1 MSSNSVCN
9 HTSDWQIGLPL
20 HCCLILLI
28 TYMITNP
35 KQWTPPGPITIINYH
50 NIFSPLKHL
59 SHLWKV
65 LCFGCPPPSPS
76 LPHSPLATAC
86 FCIKICP
93 SKNNKPSKLE
103 IVATKVVG
111 WGGLNMVVC
120 SIDPQRHRCRL
131 VQIVQL
137 M

>member
-1 MSSNSVCN
+1 MTSCHPILSVIIQVIDKLD
-9 HTSDWQIGLPL
+9 SRFAVV
-20 HCCLILLI
+20 I

-35 KQWTPPGPITIINYH
+35 KQQTPPGPVTIINYH

-65 LCFGCPPPSPS
+65 LCLGAPPPSPS
-76 LPHSPLATAC
+76 LPHSLLATAC

-111 WGGLNMVVC
+111 
-120 SIDPQRHRCRL
+120 
-131 VQIVQL
+131 
-137 M
+137 